1 MEELFSRHKR
11 FMLHLNIDAFKFV
24 SQLHVS
30 RGDVLGLITKAL
42 YGTCA
47 FLTLD
52 RSKKVLHAKSSLFSS
67 KSDLKKQNSIFN
79 FDPTK
84 PAPKLSEKANNVSH
98 SHRSLPLNKYSLT
111 LLQKLKWPEEILF
124 IFQSECEA
132 RLCMRTIFPDPDLV
146 SKVLK
151 VRVNIM
157 PLRDI
162 DWSFQSSQSGFE
174 NFPSKPLNKILGP
187 ELGIEC
193 IEEGS
198 IRIHPNEKAEVRV
211 QVYGEEITC
220 IKKTKLTV
228 RGLERTDSCPIQ
240 IDERV
245 IQFGFCLSL
254 QNTSWDTV
262 RYMVFCIC

>member
-1 MEELFSRHKR
+1 MAASGSKDKR
-11 FMLHLNIDAFKFV
+11 I
-24 SQLHVS
+24 
-30 RGDVLGLITKAL
+30 
-42 YGTCA
+42 
-47 FLTLD
+47 
-52 RSKKVLHAKSSLFSS
+52 
-67 KSDLKKQNSIFN
+67 IFN

-84 PAPKLSEKANNVSH
+84 PAPKLSVKQVNNLPYKY
-98 SHRSLPLNKYSLT
+98 RSLAINKYSLNF
-111 LLQKLKWPEEILF
+111 LQELKWPEEILF

-146 SKVLK
+146 SKVLN
-151 VRVNIM
+151 VRVHIM
-157 PLRDI
+157 PLRDF

-174 NFPSKPLNKILGP
+174 NFPSKPLNKIVGP

-220 IKKTKLTV
+220 IKKTRLIV
-228 RGLERTDSCPIQ
+228 RGLERTDSRPIQ

-262 RYMVFCIC
+262 RYLVYCIH

>member
-1 MEELFSRHKR
+1 MFQCIILY
-11 FMLHLNIDAFKFV
+11 LNVDDFKFV
-24 SQLHVS
+24 SQVHVR
-30 RGDVLGLITKAL
+30 RGDVLGTITKAI

-47 FLTLD
+47 FLNLD
-52 RSKKVLHAKSSLFSS
+52 ESKKILSAKSSLFTS
-67 KSDLKKQNSIFN
+67 KDGTSGLKTTKFISG
-79 FDPTK
+79 FDPPN
-84 PAPKLSEKANNVSH
+84 PAPKPKGKVTNVPYH
-98 SHRSLPLNKYSLT
+98 YRSLNLNKFAFF
-111 LLQKLKWPEEILF
+111 LLQELKWPEEILF
-124 IFQSECEA
+124 IFPSECEA
-132 RLCMRTIFPDPDLV
+132 RLCMRTIFPNPDLV

-151 VRVNIM
+151 VRVHIM

-211 QVYGEEITC
+211 QVYGEELTC

-262 RYMVFCIC
+262 RYLVFCKVGN